1 MTILSVSK
9 QSYAEEIKLDI
20 DQLQLKIPLFDY
32 EKVQSENGFVYC
44 MDKKNLQSAWKVHA
58 TYQALGDLAL
68 LQDEQLL
75 KLDRKYSSCDL
86 ELKACKY
93 TLKEVDIDRNNVYT
107 LYEDV
112 VHINEV
118 ELKKQ
123 RIKFTIIGIGG
134 GIVAIAVG
142 FLVGYFVGK

>member
-1 MTILSVSK
+1 MTILSISK

-20 DQLQLKIPLFDY
+20 DSLHLDIPLFDY

-44 MDKKNLQSAWKVHA
+44 LDRSNFQSALQVHA
-58 TYQALGDLAL
+58 MYQDLGKLAL

-75 KLDRKYSSCDL
+75 KLDKKYSSCDL
-86 ELKACKY
+86 QIKACKY